1 MMKRRALFLLG
12 FVFIVSV
19 MLLLS
24 SCNHVPPSETTGK
37 SSGEEDT
44 TGGNQVEWIPDV
56 TKPWN
61 FTPVASRENSGSDIE
76 VTLEQSVFAEM
87 PETLV
92 YTMTNKTGKP
102 FYCLMSVY
110 CEKQYSAYEVGNR
123 GPSAGDMSLWVRVPF
138 YHYDSSAG
146 WVEAARPSIDWKL
159 TVSAYIED
167 DFTFT
172 PGKYRLVTFA
182 DDGPHYAYFEITG

>member
-1 MMKRRALFLLG
+1 MMKRSVPFLFG
-12 FVFIVSV
+12 FAFIVSV
-19 MLLLS
+19 ILLFS
-24 SCNHVPPSETTGK
+24 SCDRVSPSATTGK
-37 SSGEEDT
+37 SLGEEDT
-44 TGGNQVEWIPDV
+44 TGGNQAEWMPDV
-56 TKPWN
+56 AKPWN
-61 FTPVASRENSGSDIE
+61 FTPVVSRENSDNDIE

-92 YTMTNKTGKP
+92 YTMTNKTGKT

-110 CEKQYSAYEVGNR
+110 CEKQYSASEVGDK
-123 GPSAGDMSLWVRVPF
+123 GPLAGDMSLWVRVPF
-138 YHYDSSAG
+138 YRYDSSAG
-146 WVEAARPSIDWKL
+146 WMEAARPSIDWKL